1 MDLHTLI
8 SELGYVLPTGIAGAL
23 LVGFM
28 FFVKS
33 QESKQDKDRTEH
45 MAKWDSMI
53 AVHKTNV
60 QALIDSQQTQF
71 KTIMEVHQRELD
83 RQFKLNERTT
93 SALEA
98 LTHNLSLIVKER
110 PL

>member
-1 MDLHTLI
+1 MDVHTLI
-8 SELGYVLPTGIAGAL
+8 SELGYVIPTGIAGVL
-23 LVGFM
+23 LVGFVVFM
-28 FFVKS
+28 KS
-33 QESKQDKDRTEH
+33 QETKQDKDRTEH

-53 AVHKTNV
+53 SMHKNNV

-83 RQFKLNERTT
+83 RQFKLYERNT
-93 SALEA
+93 STLEA
-98 LTHNLSLIVKER
+98 LAHNLSLVVKER